1 MIRAMLISSSA
12 LAAGCAAFVDGFAE
26 GWNRTD
32 STRTLAAMGQAL
44 ERSARENQQRAQT
57 SIISSSDGDWAWD
70 LQRNLDG
77 SLVWVCRGA
86 MTGATADAQRCAF
99 KPRNDYRW
107 PGLVP

>member
-1 MIRAMLISSSA
+1 MNMRALVISVA
-12 LAAGCAAFVDGFAE
+12 PLVGGCAAFVDGFAE
-26 GWNRTD
+26 GWNRAD

-44 ERSARENQQRAQT
+44 ERSARENQQRLGQT
-57 SIISSSDGDWAWD
+57 AASDMDWAWD

-77 SLVWVCRGA
+77 SLIWACRGTT
-86 MTGATADAQRCAF
+86 TGATADAQRCAF